1 LLILLSISTSQCL
14 FHYSP
19 IQQLNII
26 IVKTFVHI
34 TSKNKNIFFID
45 FISRVFNYQLLSVNF
60 LSRFLCSMLAKQFA
74 LLGLMEQPV
83 PLAAFGKL

>member
-1 LLILLSISTSQCL
+1 M
-14 FHYSP
+14 
-19 IQQLNII
+19 
-26 IVKTFVHI
+26 
-34 TSKNKNIFFID
+34 IFFKD
-45 FISRVFNYQLLSVNF
+45 FIPRVFQYLLLSVNF